1 MVKVTIED
9 INETSVAEGEIALCF
24 TMTDTDDGR
33 GTKCLTSFM
42 GNGNVAKVAT
52 TVMKAIVQVVNNNT
66 ESGFER
72 GIIHML
78 MLKSLKDA
86 LTGDDDDDDSE
97 DEEEDEEDTAD
108 EVYETSSPKQGAKK
122 FYRGRRV

>member
-9 INETSVAEGEIALCF
+9 RNETSVHEGEIVLCF
-24 TMTDTDDGR
+24 VMTDTDDGR
-33 GTKCLTSFM
+33 GTECMTSFM

-52 TVMKAIVQVVNNNT
+52 TVMKAMVQIVDNNT
-66 ESGFER
+66 EGGFER
-72 GIIHML
+72 GLIHML

-86 LTGDDDDDDSE
+86 LTDDDDDSE

-108 EVYETSSPKQGAKK
+108 EIYETSSPKPGAKK
-122 FYRGRRV
+122 FHRGRRV

>member
-1 MVKVTIED
+1 MSEVKLTIE
-9 INETSVAEGEIALCF
+9 NGSETSVSEGEIALCF
-24 TMTDTDDGR
+24 VMTDTDDGR

-86 LTGDDDDDDSE
+86 LSDDDDSE

-108 EVYETSSPKQGAKK
+108 EVYETSSPKQGTKK